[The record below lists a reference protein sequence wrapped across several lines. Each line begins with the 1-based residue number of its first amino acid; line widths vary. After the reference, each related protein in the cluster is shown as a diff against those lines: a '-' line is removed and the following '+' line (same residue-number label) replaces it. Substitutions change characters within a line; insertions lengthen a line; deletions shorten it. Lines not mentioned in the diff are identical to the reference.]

1 MTSSLPLSS
10 LSQSLS
16 LHRQRHYHLNHN
28 YYLNKSLFSSFIL
41 FLFFFQKLQAGFQER
56 RKVFELFIEEGRHV
70 REVVCDEKQREEL
83 SEVLT
88 TLTRRWDECS
98 RWAAGRYQLAVL
110 STYYERSS
118 YDVVTYLDKI
128 QTKMATVDIPP
139 NVKEKIY
146 QDTEK
151 AKVCRCE
158 SLFFVI
164 FIIIMSS
171 SSSSHDHHYHYLRH
185 NYHQHNH
192 CHHHHHHHH
201 HNHHHHHHRRHHHH
215 HNHHLHRHHY
225 HTKLMVNQLF

>member
-1 MTSSLPLSS
+1 MS
-10 LSQSLS
+10 
-16 LHRQRHYHLNHN
+16 
-28 YYLNKSLFSSFIL
+28 YYFRYLFSC
-41 FLFFFQKLQAGFQER
+41 FFPQKLQAGFQER
-56 RKVFELFIEEGRHV
+56 RKVFELFIEEGRHF

-83 SEVLT
+83 SEMLT

-158 SLFFVI
+158 FLFFYHV
-164 FIIIMSS
+164 III
-171 SSSSHDHHYHYLRH
+171 
-185 NYHQHNH
+185 
-192 CHHHHHHHH
+192 
-201 HNHHHHHHRRHHHH
+201 
-215 HNHHLHRHHY
+215 
-225 HTKLMVNQLF
+225 T